1 MANTLAGN
9 VVATL
14 LDKLGSDDDFRKL
27 FADNPEA
34 ALKKAG
40 ATDADAKSCGGCLK
54 VTKLATKDAI
64 SASKQALTAALT
76 GKLTQTPIHLNAR

>member
-9 VVATL
+9 IVATL

-27 FADNPEA
+27 FTDDPEA

-40 ATDADAKSCGGCLK
+40 ASDADAKSCRGCLK
-54 VTKLATKDAI
+54 VTKLASKDAI
-64 SASKQALTAALT
+64 KASNQALTTQLT
-76 GKLTQTPIHLNAR
+76 GRLTQTPIHLNAR

>member
-27 FADNPEA
+27 FTNNPEA

-40 ATDADAKSCGGCLK
+40 ASDADAKSCGGCLK
-54 VTKLATKDAI
+54 VAKLASKDAI
-64 SASKQALTAALT
+64 NASKQALTTQLT
-76 GKLTQTPIHLNAR
+76 GALNLTPVHLNAR

>member
-1 MANTLAGN
+1 MANLLAGN

-27 FADNPEA
+27 FADDPET

-40 ATDADAKSCGGCLK
+40 ASAADAKSCAGCLK
-54 VTKLATKDAI
+54 VTKLASKDAI
-64 SASKQALTAALT
+64 KASNQALTTQLT
-76 GKLTQTPIHLNAR
+76 GKLTQTPVTLNAR

>member
-14 LDKLGSDDDFRKL
+14 LDKLGSDDDFREL
-27 FADNPEA
+27 FTNNPEA

-40 ATDADAKSCGGCLK
+40 AADADAKSCAECFK
-54 VTKLATKDAI
+54 VVKLASKDAI
-64 SASKQALTAALT
+64 KASRQVLTAQLT